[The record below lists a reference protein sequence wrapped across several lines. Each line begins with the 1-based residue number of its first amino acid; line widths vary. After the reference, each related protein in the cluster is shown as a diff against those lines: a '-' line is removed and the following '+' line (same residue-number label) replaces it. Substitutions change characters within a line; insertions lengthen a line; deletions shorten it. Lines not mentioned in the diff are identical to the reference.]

1 MILSHLFADDTN
13 LDDDDD
19 IVIVGDVLLL
29 LLSTSFIIIVEDFL
43 ITARKQIMVI
53 MYADMHIA
61 LVYLGI
67 DMEPK

>member
-13 LDDDDD
+13 LDDDDT
-19 IVIVGDVLLL
+19 IVVGDVLLL
-29 LLSTSFIIIVEDFL
+29 LLSTSFITVVEDFL

-61 LVYLGI
+61 LVKGI

>member
-19 IVIVGDVLLL
+19 DP
-29 LLSTSFIIIVEDFL
+29 IIVEDFL
-43 ITARKQIMVI
+43 ITTRKQIMVI

-61 LVYLGI
+61 LVIGI